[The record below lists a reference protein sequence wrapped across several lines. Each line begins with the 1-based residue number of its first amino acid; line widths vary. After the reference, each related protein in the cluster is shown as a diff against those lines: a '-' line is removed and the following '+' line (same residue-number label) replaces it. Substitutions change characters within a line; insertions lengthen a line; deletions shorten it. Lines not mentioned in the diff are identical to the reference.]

1 MSAVMRRRV
10 FSLSLIGLAAAA
22 LWQLPVAADNAAAAT
37 GNAAHGA
44 QLVTTCS
51 GCHGQQGEGMA
62 VSGFPRL
69 AGQSAPYLAKQLGD
83 YASGTRDN
91 AVMASFAKALSAQDV
106 ADIAAYYAGLSAPA
120 AKPDKVDAKLLGAGR
135 DLANLGNAASG
146 VQGCGNCH
154 GPAGRG
160 EPPTLPYLAGQHADY
175 ISTQLGAWQ
184 QGTRRNDSGGQM
196 ATLSKKLSAADIA
209 AVAAYFAQQPPPK
222 P

>member
-1 MSAVMRRRV
+1 MILAG
-10 FSLSLIGLAAAA
+10 FAAAA
-22 LWQLPVAADNAAAAT
+22 LWQLSVSADDAPAVV

-44 QLVTTCS
+44 QLVSTCS
-51 GCHGQQGEGMA
+51 SCHGQQGEGMA

-69 AGQSAPYLAKQLGD
+69 AGQSAPYLAKQLRD
-83 YASGTRDN
+83 YASAARDN
-91 AVMASFAKALSAQDV
+91 AVMASFAKALSAQDI
-106 ADIAAYYAGLSAPA
+106 ADVAAYYSGLSMPA
-120 AKPDKVDAKLLGAGR
+120 AKPGKADAKLLAAGR
-135 DLANLGNAASG
+135 ELANLGNAATG

-175 ISTQLGAWQ
+175 ITAQLSAWQ

-196 ATLSKKLSAADIA
+196 AALSKKLSAADIA